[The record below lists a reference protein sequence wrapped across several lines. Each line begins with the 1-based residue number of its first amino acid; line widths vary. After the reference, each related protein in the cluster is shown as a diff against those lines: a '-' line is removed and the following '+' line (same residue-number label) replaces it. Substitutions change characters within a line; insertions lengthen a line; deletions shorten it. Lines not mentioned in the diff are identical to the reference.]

1 MSIRVN
7 PNVAPDLLA
16 ALELDQQQQNTALE
30 QLSTGQSVNQLSDNP
45 AAAADVVFTH
55 IESSQDDQYLQNIS
69 DLTSQLQTA
78 DSALSSAVT
87 AVNQAISLGVE
98 GANGDLTASDQQSIA
113 NQVSGIL
120 DQVVSLANQTYNGVY
135 LFAGTASTTQ
145 PFVLDATQP
154 DGVQYNG
161 NGGVNSI
168 DISNGNSIAI
178 NVPGSQLFTNSNGN
192 LIGSL
197 NALVTAL
204 QTNSGVGTAVT
215 NLQSAF
221 AELSTQRVFYGNA
234 LQELSS
240 TQTNLNSD
248 KTQAASQENALIGA
262 DMAAAATNL
271 SQSTT
276 ATNAVLS
283 ATNQILSTLNLLDYL
298 R

>member
-1 MSIRVN
+1 MSIRVD
-7 PNVAPDLLA
+7 PNIAPDLLS
-16 ALELDQQQQNTALE
+16 ALNLDQQQQNTALE
-30 QLSTGQSVNQLSDNP
+30 QLSTGQAVNQLSDNP

-78 DSALSSAVT
+78 DSTLSSVTT

-98 GANGDLTASDQQSIA
+98 GANGNLTASDQQAIA
-113 NQVSGIL
+113 SQVTGVLNQVL
-120 DQVVSLANQTYNGVY
+120 SLANQTYNGVY
-135 LFAGTASTTQ
+135 LFAGTNSTTQ
-145 PFVLDATQP
+145 PFVLDSTQP
-154 DGVQYNG
+154 DGVLYNG
-161 NGGVNSI
+161 NDAVNSI

-178 NVPGSQLFTNSNGN
+178 NVPGSQLFTNPSGD

-204 QTNSGVGTAVT
+204 QTNGDVGTAVT
-215 NLQSAF
+215 NLQTAF
-221 AELSTQRVFYGNA
+221 SEFSTQRVFYSNA
-234 LQELSS
+234 LQQLSS
-240 TQTNLNSD
+240 TQTFLNSD

-276 ATNAVLS
+276 AVNALLS